1 MGHSRQTSFGTQGTF
16 GWEWKAYHNAFFLT
30 RSNSDLLFVFT
41 VEHPFLIAVRD
52 NIIYGISLNPEEK
65 TNDAMV
71 PVAGVQNGVDVDFDD
86 SEQMIYWVENPVS

>member
-1 MGHSRQTSFGTQGTF
+1 MR
-16 GWEWKAYHNAFFLT
+16 N
-30 RSNSDLLFVFT
+30 NSELYVST

-52 NIIYGISLNPEEK
+52 NIIYGISLNPDEK

-71 PVAGVQNGVDVDFDD
+71 PIAGVQNGVDVDFDD

>member
-1 MGHSRQTSFGTQGTF
+1 MNHSQHQGTF
-16 GWEWKAYHNAFFLT
+16 GWEWESISKAYHAFFLT
-30 RSNSDLLFVFT
+30 RSNSELLFVFT

-71 PVAGVQNGVDVDFDD
+71 PIAGVQNGVDVDFDD

>member
-1 MGHSRQTSFGTQGTF
+1 MYQC
-16 GWEWKAYHNAFFLT
+16 NFLT
-30 RSNSDLLFVFT
+30 GNVLKVNSDLHCVFT

-71 PVAGVQNGVDVDFDD
+71 PIAGVQNGVDVDFDD

>member
-1 MGHSRQTSFGTQGTF
+1 MYQC
-16 GWEWKAYHNAFFLT
+16 NFLT
-30 RSNSDLLFVFT
+30 GSVLKVNSDLHCVFT

-71 PVAGVQNGVDVDFDD
+71 PIAGVQNGVDVDFDD

>member
-1 MGHSRQTSFGTQGTF
+1 MGGRG
-16 GWEWKAYHNAFFLT
+16 KAYYNAFFLT
-30 RSNSDLLFVFT
+30 RSNSELLFVFT

-71 PVAGVQNGVDVDFDD
+71 PIAGVQNGVDVDFDD

>member
-1 MGHSRQTSFGTQGTF
+1 MNHFQHQGTF
-16 GWEWKAYHNAFFLT
+16 GWGGKTYHNAIFLT
-30 RSNSDLLFVFT
+30 RSNSELLSVFT

-71 PVAGVQNGVDVDFDD
+71 PIAGVQNGVDVDFDD
-86 SEQMIYWVENPVS
+86 AEQMIYWVENPVS